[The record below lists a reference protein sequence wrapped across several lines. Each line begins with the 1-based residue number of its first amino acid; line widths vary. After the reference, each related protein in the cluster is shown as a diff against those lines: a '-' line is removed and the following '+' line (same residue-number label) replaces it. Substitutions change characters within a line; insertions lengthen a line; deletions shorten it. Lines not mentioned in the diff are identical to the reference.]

1 MGHRTH
7 RSNEDQRRA
16 TRAGGRTGRP
26 WHAARVRV
34 KKRASAPRRHERAG
48 AMMRAF
54 GGRAFDVSER
64 AQPLRRRAVLV
75 LVLFAL
81 ASSCHRAPHAQRQVA
96 ATVFPLYDIAQRV
109 AGDRLQVRLIL
120 QPGLD
125 PHEYEPR
132 PHDIAGLA
140 DADLIFAVGLGL
152 DPWAQRLARAAGA
165 GEARVFEIGPL
176 MDPILA
182 PAGVVRK
189 EPLVDAHFWTDPIRA
204 LRAVDVTVE
213 ALSNLDPG
221 GGPFYRERGQELRR
235 SIEVVHAGILRGAAT
250 WRRRRIV
257 TFHGSLFYFA
267 ARYGIEVV
275 GVVQPVPGAEPPP
288 QHITA
293 ITALLRGPDAAA
305 LFSEPQLDP
314 QLARALARETGAVV
328 HEVDPMGGA
337 PRAASYEELVRRIA
351 HAMDEALR

>member
-1 MGHRTH
+1 
-7 RSNEDQRRA
+7 
-16 TRAGGRTGRP
+16 
-26 WHAARVRV
+26 
-34 KKRASAPRRHERAG
+34 
-48 AMMRAF
+48 MMRAF